1 MWASCPCFRMKAG
14 ISDFLGMAMALHLL
28 IDGYNLM
35 GCSGN
40 SREPFADPL
49 EENREQLMEKIAR
62 YRGLKGAQVILVFDG
77 GKGGYPT
84 RRSER
89 KWGME
94 VIYSKLGEEAD
105 QVIKNILQEGRKPYV
120 VVTSDNAILNFAE
133 ARGFAFI
140 RSREF
145 EEKME
150 IAAFLSEKGMLEEE
164 EMRDEESGAR
174 KKGNP
179 KRLSKKERKRRAILK
194 KI

>member
-1 MWASCPCFRMKAG
+1 MKAG
-14 ISDFLGMAMALHLL
+14 FSNFLGMAMALHLL

-62 YRGLKGAQVILVFDG
+62 YRGLKGAQVTLVFDG

-89 KWGME
+89 KRGME
-94 VIYSKLGEEAD
+94 IIYSKLGEEAD
-105 QVIKNILQEGRKPYV
+105 HVIKDLLQEGKKPYV

-150 IAAFLSEKGMLEEE
+150 MAAFLSEKGMVEEE
-164 EMRDEESGAR
+164 TSNKESGTK

-179 KRLSKKERKRRAILK
+179 RRLSKKERRRRSILK